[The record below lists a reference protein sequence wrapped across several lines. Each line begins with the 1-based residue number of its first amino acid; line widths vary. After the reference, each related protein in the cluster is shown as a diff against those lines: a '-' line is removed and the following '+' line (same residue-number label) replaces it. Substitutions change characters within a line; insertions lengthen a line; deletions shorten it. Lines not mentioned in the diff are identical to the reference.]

1 MAVTIVNNSTKFK
14 MFFSNIVDG
23 ETRTDLGNRYGVS
36 RKTVARSIKEVRAF
50 LNSLSVGQTLNY
62 QGGKVVIDY
71 IDEDI
76 QDDMPIRIRSAN
88 SGRTWENDLADLMD
102 SNPVVAKTIS
112 TIEVVPAAAVE
123 VTFEIER
130 QIPVG
135 TRVFIAE
142 SSEYYL
148 DLPHNPKGVIGIV
161 EDNEGAILEYEVK
174 WSNGH
179 SNTYSLR
186 DLVLASDVTGVEQKE
201 DEGSDYFVVAP
212 QDSITIIRVCKE
224 SGEVESRNINKH
236 STGFSDIRAMIV
248 ASQDK
253 PTLQEAFTLMDIK
266 GAIEAFSIGRVKVEP
281 EGETVVF
288 VKRDGSERKVPED
301 LAADIIGTIK
311 EHGRDESEKL
321 VKFLDAL
328 MDNSSFKAIEGLYR
342 FMKHNC
348 IEINEDGSIQ
358 AWKGVMDNMYSSH
371 GGSIKSSPTIQ
382 VNENGQV
389 YNGDFGKEIRV
400 DRSEVDDDPDSTCSH
415 GLHVGNKDYA
425 SSWAST
431 LISVSVKPQDVV
443 AVPKD
448 YSGAKMRTCA
458 YTPISTEAK

>member
-1 MAVTIVNNSTKFK
+1 MAVTMVSTSAKVK
-14 MFFSNIVDG
+14 MFFDNTIGDITKT
-23 ETRTDLGNRYGVS
+23 ELGGLYGVS

-112 TIEVVPAAAVE
+112 TIEVVPAVE
-123 VTFEIER
+123 VEGRIS
-130 QIPVG
+130 VG
-135 TRVFIAE
+135 SQVFIAE
-142 SSEYYL
+142 SSEFYL
-148 DLPHNPKGVIGIV
+148 GTSWNPKGVVGTV
-161 EDNEGAILEYEVK
+161 EKDNGDSCQEYTVE
-174 WSNGH
+174 WANGN

-186 DLVLASDVTGVEQKE
+186 DLVLASDVTEQKE

-266 GAIEAFSIGRVKVEP
+266 GAIEAFSIGRVKVDP

-288 VKRDGSERKVPED
+288 VKRDGNERKVPED

-348 IEINEDGSIQ
+348 IDINEDGSIQ

-448 YSGAKMRTCA
+448 YNGAKMRTCG

>member
-62 QGGKVVIDY
+62 QGVKVTIGY

-76 QDDMPIRIRSAN
+76 QDDMPIRLRHPHG
-88 SGRTWENDLADLMD
+88 GRTWENDLGDLMD
-102 SNPVVAKTIS
+102 SNPVVDKTIS
-112 TIEVVPAAAVE
+112 TIEVVPAVE
-123 VTFEIER
+123 VEGRIS
-130 QIPVG
+130 VG
-135 TRVFIAE
+135 NQVFIAE
-142 SSEYYL
+142 GSEFYL
-148 DLPHNPKGVIGIV
+148 DTPINPVNVIGIV
-161 EDNEGAILEYEVK
+161 EGYSLGSTLGYSVD
-174 WSNGH
+174 WSNGE
-179 SNTYSLR
+179 SNTYDLQ
-186 DLVLASDVTGVEQKE
+186 DLVLASDVTEQKE

-266 GAIEAFSIGRVKVEP
+266 GAIEAFSIGRVKVDP

-371 GGSIKSSPTIQ
+371 GGSIKSSTTIQ

-448 YSGAKMRTCA
+448 YNGAKMRTCG
-458 YTPISTEAK
+458 YTPISTEAE

>member
-1 MAVTIVNNSTKFK
+1 MAVTMVSTSAKVK
-14 MFFSNIVDG
+14 MFFDNTIGDVTKT
-23 ETRTDLGNRYGVS
+23 ELGGLYGVS

-71 IDEDI
+71 IEEDI
-76 QDDMPIRIRSAN
+76 RDDMPIRIRSAN
-88 SGRTWENDLADLMD
+88 SMRTWENDLADLMD
-102 SNPVVAKTIS
+102 SNPVVAKAIS
-112 TIEVVPAAAVE
+112 TVEVVPTKLVE
-123 VTFEIER
+123 GR
-130 QIPVG
+130 IPVG
-135 TRVFIAE
+135 SQVFIAE
-142 SSEYYL
+142 SSQFYL
-148 DLPHNPKGVIGIV
+148 GTSWNPRGVIGTV
-161 EDNEGAILEYEVK
+161 EADDGDSNLEYGVE

-179 SNTYSLR
+179 NNTYSLR
-186 DLVLASDVTGVEQKE
+186 DLVLASDVTEKKE

-266 GAIEAFSIGRVKVEP
+266 GAIEAFSIGRVKVDP

-288 VKRDGSERKVPED
+288 VKSDGSERKVPED

-389 YNGDFGKEIRV
+389 YNGGFGLEIRV

-448 YSGAKMRTCA
+448 YSGAKMRTCG
-458 YTPISTEAK
+458 YTPIRKEEK

>member
-1 MAVTIVNNSTKFK
+1 MAVTIVSSSEKFE
-14 MFFSNIVDG
+14 MFFSNKLEG
-23 ETRTDLGNRYGVS
+23 QTRTDLGNLYGVS
-36 RKTVARSIKEVRAF
+36 RKTVARSIKEVKAF

-62 QGGKVVIDY
+62 QGGKVMICD

-76 QDDMPIRIRSAN
+76 EDNMPIRLQSAN
-88 SGRTWENDLADLMD
+88 SGRTWYNDLGNLMD

-161 EDNEGAILEYEVK
+161 EDNEGTILEYEVR
-174 WSNGH
+174 WSNGN
-179 SNTYSLR
+179 SNSYSLE
-186 DLVLASDVTGVEQKE
+186 DLVLASDVTEKKE

-266 GAIEAFSIGRVKVEP
+266 GAIEAFSIGRVKVDP

-371 GGSIKSSPTIQ
+371 GGSIKSSTTIQ

-448 YSGAKMRTCA
+448 YNGAKMRTCG
-458 YTPISTEAK
+458 YTPISTEAE

>member
-1 MAVTIVNNSTKFK
+1 MAVTMVSTSAKVK
-14 MFFSNIVDG
+14 MFFDNTIGDITKT
-23 ETRTDLGNRYGVS
+23 ELGGLYGVS

-88 SGRTWENDLADLMD
+88 SGRTWENDLGNLMD
-102 SNPVVAKTIS
+102 SNPVVDKTIS
-112 TIEVVPAAAVE
+112 TIEVVPAVE
-123 VTFEIER
+123 VEGRIS
-130 QIPVG
+130 VG
-135 TRVFIAE
+135 SQVFIAE
-142 SSEYYL
+142 SSEFYL
-148 DLPHNPKGVIGIV
+148 DTPSNPVNVIGIV
-161 EDNEGAILEYEVK
+161 EGYSLGSTLGYSVD
-174 WSNGH
+174 WSNGE
-179 SNTYSLR
+179 SNTYDLQ
-186 DLVLASDVTGVEQKE
+186 DLVLASDVTEQKE

-266 GAIEAFSIGRVKVEP
+266 GAIEAFSIGRVKVDP

-382 VNENGQV
+382 VNESGQV
-389 YNGDFGKEIRV
+389 YNGGFGLEIRV

-448 YSGAKMRTCA
+448 YSGAKMRTCS
-458 YTPISTEAK
+458 YTPISIEEK